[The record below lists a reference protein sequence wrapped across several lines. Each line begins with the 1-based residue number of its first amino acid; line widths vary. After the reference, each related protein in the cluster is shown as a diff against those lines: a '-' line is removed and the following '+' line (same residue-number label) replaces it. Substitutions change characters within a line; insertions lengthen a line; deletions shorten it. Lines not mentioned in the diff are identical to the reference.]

1 MKTPNMSL
9 HDYIAREIRLAKEDK
24 KPNAISLR
32 FVQLHEQAARS
43 VTEEEEYAVLLGLM
57 HSRWRW
63 RWLRSSE
70 AAEASGEDGRKP
82 AKK

>member
-1 MKTPNMSL
+1 MKTPHMSL
-9 HDYIAREIRLAKEDK
+9 HDYIAREIRLTKEEK

-32 FVQLHEQAARS
+32 FVQLHEQASRS

-63 RWLRSSE
+63 RWLRSSQP
-70 AAEASGEDGRKP
+70 AGASGEEDPKTGE
-82 AKK
+82 